1 MKKDKNDIDNTT
13 EEVRKIL
20 RGKSPK
26 DLTLTDHLKRDASS
40 EREIGSDAVYQNLQT
55 PEKLKK
61 AILQPELGERRHKLV
76 FDYKNNLDKVIPID
90 IEKDKIIAVTVFPAR
105 RGRYI

>member
-1 MKKDKNDIDNTT
+1 MDNTT
-13 EEVRKIL
+13 EEVQKIL

-26 DLTLTDHLKRDASS
+26 DISLTDHLKKDASP
-40 EREIGSDAVYQNLQT
+40 ERGIGSDVVYQNLQT
-55 PEKLKK
+55 PAKLKK

-76 FDYKNNLDKVIPID
+76 FDYKSNLDKVIPVD
-90 IEKDKIIAVTVFPAR
+90 IEGEKIIAVSVFPAR